1 MTKHANILDGLTG
14 VAAVGLLSLA
24 AWVAVA
30 GPEGALPV
38 HFNAQGQADRWG
50 DRTEVALLIAGMGVG
65 CAVICGLMG
74 LAIARSDDP
83 SRRRGLKIGQEIS
96 LLAFVS
102 TAVLCAWLSLG
113 GATELQPAIPMAL
126 TSLLIAGI
134 GATAGRVGPNPVVGV
149 RTPWAF
155 KSRLAWDRSNR
166 LAGRLFFW
174 LGLIGL
180 AAAPF
185 APQPLGFYALI
196 AAILIAAVLSVFES
210 WRVWRDDPERQ
221 PF

>member
-1 MTKHANILDGLTG
+1 MTRASLLDGLTA
-14 VAAVGLLSLA
+14 VATVGLLSLA
-24 AWVAVA
+24 AWIWFA
-30 GPEGALPV
+30 GPQGPLPV

-50 DRTEVALLIAGMGVG
+50 DRTEVALLVGGLGLG

-74 LAIARSDDP
+74 LSIARSDDP
-83 SRRRGLKIGQEIS
+83 ARRRGLKIGQAIS
-96 LLAFVS
+96 LLAFVATGALIAS
-102 TAVLCAWLSLG
+102 LSLS
-113 GATELQPAIPMAL
+113 GAPQLQPAWPMAL
-126 TSLLIAGI
+126 VSLMMAAI

-149 RTPWAF
+149 RTPWNY

-166 LAGRLFFW
+166 LAGRLLFW
-174 LGLIGL
+174 IGLAGL

-185 APQPLGFYALI
+185 APQPLGLYALTGAIVI
-196 AAILIAAVLSVFES
+196 AAALSVFES

>member
-1 MTKHANILDGLTG
+1 MKRASILDGLTAA
-14 VAAVGLLSLA
+14 AAVGLLSLA

-30 GPEGALPV
+30 GPEGPLPGHV
-38 HFNAQGQADRWG
+38 NAQGQADRWG
-50 DRTEVALLIAGMGVG
+50 DRTEVALLIAGMGLG
-65 CAVICGLMG
+65 CIIVCGLIG
-74 LAIARSDDP
+74 LAVARSDDP
-83 SRRRGLKIGQEIS
+83 SRRRGLTTAQMIS

-102 TAVLCAWLSLG
+102 TGLLMSWFSLR
-113 GATELQPAIPMAL
+113 GATELAPALPMAL

-149 RTPWAF
+149 RTPWAY

-166 LAGRLFFW
+166 LAGRLLFW

-185 APQPLGFYALI
+185 APQPLGLYVLT
-196 AAILIAAVLSVFES
+196 AAILIAAALSVFES

>member
-1 MTKHANILDGLTG
+1 MKRASILDGMTG
-14 VAAVGLLSLA
+14 VAAIGLISLA

-30 GPEGALPV
+30 GPEGPLPV
-38 HFNAQGQADRWG
+38 HFNASGQADRWG
-50 DRTEVALLIAGMGVG
+50 DRTEVALLIAGMGLG
-65 CAVICGLMG
+65 CAVVCGLIG
-74 LAIARSDDP
+74 LAVARSDDP
-83 SRRRGLKIGQEIS
+83 SRRRGLKTGQAIS

-102 TAVLCAWLSLG
+102 TALLMGWLSLG
-113 GATELQPAIPMAL
+113 GATELAPALPMAL
-126 TSLLIAGI
+126 ISLLIAGI

-185 APQPLGFYALI
+185 APQPLGLYVLTGAIIVAAAL
-196 AAILIAAVLSVFES
+196 AVFES

>member
-1 MTKHANILDGLTG
+1 MKRASVLDGLTG
-14 VAAVGLLSLA
+14 VAAVGLISFG
-24 AWVAVA
+24 AWVALA
-30 GPEGALPV
+30 GPQGPLPV
-38 HFNAQGQADRWG
+38 HYDAAGQVDRWG
-50 DRTEVALLIAGMGVG
+50 GRIEVGALLAGLGLLA
-65 CAVICGLMG
+65 AVAGGLTG
-74 LAIARSDDP
+74 LAVTRSDDKA
-83 SRRRGLKIGQEIS
+83 RRRGLMTAQAVTLIATVGAGIMI
-96 LLAFVS
+96 
-102 TAVLCAWLSLG
+102 AVLSLS
-113 GATELQPAIPMAL
+113 GAPQLQPAWPMAL
-126 TSLLIAGI
+126 VSLLMAAI

-149 RTPWAF
+149 RTPWTY

>member
-1 MTKHANILDGLTG
+1 MKRASLLDGLTG
-14 VAAVGLLSLA
+14 VAAVSLISLG
-24 AWVAVA
+24 AWVALA
-30 GPEGALPV
+30 GPQGPLPV
-38 HFNAQGQADRWG
+38 HYDAAGQVDRWG
-50 DRTEVALLIAGMGVG
+50 GRIEVGALLAGLGLLA
-65 CAVICGLMG
+65 AVAGGLTG
-74 LAIARSDDP
+74 LAVTRSDDKA
-83 SRRRGLKIGQEIS
+83 RRRGLMAAQAVTLIATVGAGIMI
-96 LLAFVS
+96 
-102 TAVLCAWLSLG
+102 AVLSLSGAPQLLPAW
-113 GATELQPAIPMAL
+113 PMAL
-126 TSLLIAGI
+126 VSLLMAAI

-149 RTPWAF
+149 RTPWTY

-185 APQPLGFYALI
+185 APQPLGLYALT
-196 AAILIAAVLSVFES
+196 AAILIAAALSVFES